1 MLWLDNQHTPT
12 PRVGSSGNAAARVA
26 GSANHPAP
34 HAARAGVSAVASGP
48 ASWSLKGTAAGGP
61 EAALWAAQPAPA
73 GGPEQAGK
81 PALGRIGRTVGR
93 FGLADPINQRKTKEK
108 AEERRCEK
116 RTRLFVLQR
125 TAADILGGGELN
137 AVSACCYSLQWGRSG
152 VGVMLKEYDES
163 RRASFEGVQR
173 CGSVWHC
180 PVCGKVI
187 SARRR
192 AEMNTA
198 LAVVRA
204 AGGFPVLMTL
214 TARHGRRDELADLLD
229 RMKRANRRMKQR
241 RDYKALKAN
250 HEALTIT
257 ATEVTHG
264 HRHGWHPHFHILMF
278 LAGVKDEAEA
288 VAAVEALRPAWMASM
303 AAEGLDGNGAA
314 FDVRGAGAAGD
325 YVAKWG
331 AAEELSLGDAKTAR
345 KGNRTPLQ
353 LLDDATD
360 GDAEARRL
368 WAVYAAAFKG
378 RKQLVWS
385 PGLKAACGLQEV
397 EDGEAAADEQAD
409 EPQEAFR
416 IERDDW
422 KARGR
427 YRRGRILAA
436 TERGGAEAGK
446 AALRAD
452 AEDVPRRHKTAPEV
466 IEDDDPAGWDLPE
479 RTATPAAA
487 VPSHASGGQ
496 EHGGRDDTDRAQA
509 ASTGTGQGG
518 GVDGGQP
525 PGWAGARGGPP
536 GVRGQPAATRAAD
549 RPPATVAAR

>member
-1 MLWLDNQHTPT
+1 MLRHDNTTPPT
-12 PRVGSSGNAAARVA
+12 ARVGLFPNAAATSHGV
-26 GSANHPAP
+26 ANHPARDVS
-34 HAARAGVSAVASGP
+34 RAGGLADASGSAP
-48 ASWSLKGTAAGGP
+48 SSRKGTAAGGSKAP
-61 EAALWAAQPAPA
+61 QRGATAAPGGAADRGRKAP
-73 GGPEQAGK
+73 
-81 PALGRIGRTVGR
+81 LGITGTFVGR
-93 FGLADPINQRKTKEK
+93 FALADPLNERKIKEK

-125 TAADILGGGELN
+125 VAADIIGGPEKSGV
-137 AVSACCYSLQWGRSG
+137 ATCCWGFQFGRSS

-163 RRASFEGVQR
+163 RRRASFEGVQR

-214 TARHGRRDELADLLD
+214 TARHGRRDDLADLLD

-241 RDYKALKAN
+241 RDYKALKAA

-288 VAAVEALRPAWMASM
+288 VAAVEALRPAWMAAM
-303 AAEGLDGNGAA
+303 ATEGLDGNGAA

-331 AAEELSLGDAKTAR
+331 AAEELSFGDAKAGR

-353 LLDDATD
+353 LLDDAAD

-378 RKQLVWS
+378 RNQLVWS
-385 PGLKAACGLQEV
+385 PGLKAACGLGEV
-397 EDGEAAADEQAD
+397 EDGEAAGDELAD

-436 TERGGAEAGK
+436 TERGGEAAGR
-446 AALRAD
+446 AALAAQDED
-452 AEDVPRRHKTAPEV
+452 APPRRREGPPPVFEV
-466 IEDDDPAGWDLPE
+466 VEYDPDETGKVFENA
-479 RTATPAAA
+479 THTPAA
-487 VPSHASGGQ
+487 
-496 EHGGRDDTDRAQA
+496 
-509 ASTGTGQGG
+509 
-518 GVDGGQP
+518 
-525 PGWAGARGGPP
+525 
-536 GVRGQPAATRAAD
+536 GQPA
-549 RPPATVAAR
+549 PAESGVSSSGQEQARLNDGYSNDGAPVDGRENPGGSGCPDLREQRRRGSRSSVSGRIP